1 MLTLRN
7 SNRGWS
13 CNQQLISVQ
22 YPLPDVEGGYMK
34 KIQLWYPKAIL
45 ALIAALLLTACG
57 ISYKSAAYSEGKTEL
72 KGQVAKLPD
81 SLAVFLKDSSYVASA
96 DSYEA
101 ALRSF
106 DKEEYDFEVKYINN
120 IFDLYTYGHGWYGFG
135 WYAPYWLNPF
145 YNPFWDPDYQGNFKH
160 TGAFI
165 YDMWR
170 ISPFYAYGPMTHPWY
185 GPVHS
190 RNAYR
195 SINLR
200 RSRNI
205 GSSIAAQ
212 QGISRTRGTSY
223 AQSIA
228 KSRNN
233 DRENLYASKLGIKND
248 NDRSRSERTYT
259 KTDGGRRAVKSAS
272 ANRQNNYV
280 RGSSSNSFNRSNSYS
295 IDRQPAPSVVMHP
308 ATPSTGGS
316 ASGSKVSPASH
327 K

>member
-1 MLTLRN
+1 MK
-7 SNRGWS
+7 
-13 CNQQLISVQ
+13 QISLS
-22 YPLPDVEGGYMK
+22 YA
-34 KIQLWYPKAIL
+34 KAMF
-45 ALIAALLLTACG
+45 ALLTALFL
-57 ISYKSAAYSEGKTEL
+57 SYPGVSYSLALGNNGKPEQT
-72 KGQVAKLPD
+72 GHINKLPD

-106 DKEEYDFEVKYINN
+106 DKEEYDFEVKYISN

-145 YNPFWDPDYQGNFKH
+145 YNPFWDPDYQGNFKY
-160 TGAFI
+160 TGAII
-165 YDMWR
+165 YDMWQ

-185 GPVHS
+185 GPVHL

-195 SINLR
+195 SINLQ

-205 GSSIAAQ
+205 GSSVAAHH
-212 QGISRTRGTSY
+212 GISGTRGTSF

-228 KSRNN
+228 KSRHNEK
-233 DRENLYASKLGIKND
+233 ENLYASKLGIRND
-248 NDRSRSERTYT
+248 NSRSRSGRTYT
-259 KTDGGRRAVKSAS
+259 KTGGRQIVKSAS
-272 ANRQNNYV
+272 ANRQNSYTG
-280 RGSSSNSFNRSNSYS
+280 GSKSNSFNSSNSHS
-295 IDRQPAPSVVMHP
+295 IDRQPAPSMVMHVS
-308 ATPSTGGS
+308 APSTGGS